1 MTADRFTVASYNVH
15 KAIGTDYRRDPDR
28 VAQVIRDIDADIVAL
43 QEVDKRLGR
52 RAGQLD
58 LRHLERHCGL
68 QALVPDRRKGR
79 DALGWHGNL
88 ILVRGFT
95 CVHLQ
100 TVALPGF
107 EPRGAM
113 IADLDRAGQGLRVI
127 SAHLGLLP
135 MSRRQQA
142 ATLAAHC
149 LPGRPTLFLGDT
161 NEWTRAEGGPLS
173 DLMQALGAQGVPLR
187 ASFPSRAPVLPLDRI
202 VPGPGVRLRA
212 LRVHDT
218 PLARRASD
226 HLPLRA
232 DVWIE
237 P

>member
-1 MTADRFTVASYNVH
+1 MTEASFTVASYNIH
-15 KAIGTDYRRDPDR
+15 KAVGTDYRRDPDR
-28 VAQVIRDIDADIVAL
+28 IARVIREFDADIVAL

-68 QALVPDRRKGR
+68 TALIPPLRKGA
-79 DALGWHGNL
+79 DAHGWHGNL

-95 CVHLQ
+95 CTSLQ
-100 TVALPGF
+100 TLALPGL
-107 EPRGAM
+107 EPRGAV
-113 IADLDRAGQGLRVI
+113 IADLEREGQRLRVI

-135 MSRRQQA
+135 VSRRQQA
-142 ATLAAHC
+142 AALAVHC
-149 LPGRPTLFLGDT
+149 AAYGPTLFLGDT
-161 NEWTRAEGGPLS
+161 NEWTRAESGPLS
-173 DLMQALGAQGVPLR
+173 RLFQALGAQGIPLR

-202 VPGPGVRLRA
+202 VPGQGVRLRA
-212 LRVHDT
+212 LKVHDT